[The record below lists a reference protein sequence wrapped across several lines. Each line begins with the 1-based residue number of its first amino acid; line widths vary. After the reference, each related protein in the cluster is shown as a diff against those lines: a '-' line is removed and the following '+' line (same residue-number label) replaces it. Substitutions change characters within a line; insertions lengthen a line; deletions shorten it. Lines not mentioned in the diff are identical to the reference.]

1 MAQEYV
7 KRLERFNYGDVKSYL
22 YKMNLGIIYSY
33 LNFMEDMSENY
44 VQFNKDSMIKKEN
57 LNISEKQLSKIHEF
71 LTMAITEKGL
81 QTNNFDGY
89 FMLPKLEKTWNK
101 YLFVGII
108 RSYFNEEFEIENTT
122 NYYDTTDFI
131 IRRIK

>member
-1 MAQEYV
+1 
-7 KRLERFNYGDVKSYL
+7 
-22 YKMNLGIIYSY
+22 
-33 LNFMEDMSENY
+33 
-44 VQFNKDSMIKKEN
+44 
-57 LNISEKQLSKIHEF
+57 
-71 LTMAITEKGL
+71 
-81 QTNNFDGY
+81 
-89 FMLPKLEKTWNK
+89 MLPKLEKTWNK

>member
-1 MAQEYV
+1 
-7 KRLERFNYGDVKSYL
+7 
-22 YKMNLGIIYSY
+22 MNLGIIYSY
-33 LNFMEDMSENY
+33 LNFMEDMSEDY

-57 LNISEKQLSKIHEF
+57 INISEGQLSKIHEF
-71 LTMAITEKGL
+71 ITIAITEKGL

-101 YLFVGII
+101 YLLVGII
-108 RSYFNEEFEIENTT
+108 RSYFNEEFEIGNTT